1 MSELVPTCPDC
12 GTSSLGN
19 SGQRYWCTR
28 CCEAFDKEQAN
39 HRERKN
45 DRGAMPTRGLAKQL
59 AEADPD
65 EVSAE

>member
-1 MSELVPTCPDC
+1 MSDLVATCPDC
-12 GTSSLGN
+12 GTSSLGS
-19 SGQRYWCTR
+19 SGQRYWCTE
-28 CCEAFDKEQAN
+28 CCEAFDKERATQ
-39 HRERKN
+39 RERKN